1 MFFFLSKFLPLF
13 VYPLGLAC
21 VLLVAALAVRR
32 RPRWQTTLV
41 ALTLVLLWLS
51 GTRPLGAMVIR
62 SLERQHLPPAT
73 VPQAEIIVVLGG
85 GSRTAD
91 YPRST
96 PELNEAGDRLLHAAW
111 LYRQQAAPRILLSGG
126 KNQLLGTARTPEA
139 ETMAEI
145 MTMMGVPRETLILE
159 STSRNTYENA
169 LEIKK
174 ILDREGISEI
184 ILVTS
189 ATHMPRAYRIFTKMG
204 LTVTAAPTDFLVT
217 DRLWVHLTRPEID
230 VQLINLLPTAE
241 NLEDLSTALKEYIG
255 LVIYW
260 WRGWL

>member
-13 VYPLGLAC
+13 AYPLGLAC
-21 VLLVAALAVRR
+21 VLLIAALAVRR

-41 ALTLVLLWLS
+41 ALTLVVLWLS
-51 GTRPLGAMVIR
+51 GTRPLAATLVR

-73 VPQAEIIVVLGG
+73 VPRAEVIVVLGG

-91 YPRST
+91 FPRST

-126 KNQLLGTARTPEA
+126 RIPLLGAATVPEA
-139 ETMAEI
+139 ETMAEF
-145 MTMMGVPRETLILE
+145 MTMMGVPREALVLE
-159 STSRNTYENA
+159 KTSRNTYENA
-169 LEIKK
+169 VEIKK
-174 ILDREGISEI
+174 ILDREGLSRI

-204 LTVTAAPTDFLVT
+204 LTVTPAPTDFLVT
-217 DRLWVHLTRPEID
+217 DKDWVHLTRPEID
-230 VQLINLLPTAE
+230 VQLINLLPTAG

-255 LVIYW
+255 LAIYW